1 MSIPDSLTL
10 KKAMKIAAKIE
21 RLQQKLHELVG
32 DTLELPP
39 AIVIMKDQLLQVA
52 QTPRRRG
59 RPPGSG
65 RKQLTDGTPSTSKLA
80 GRPRPASPSGP
91 LAPAV
96 VRVLHRYNRPMKVT
110 EILIALEQ
118 DNYIWTAKNPKQT
131 LYVRIGKLAGVQ
143 KTGEGLYVA
152 QGIALTGIMPEVVS
166 TPSVDYATP
175 APVVPIA
182 TEEVAPATPAPVV
195 PIATEEVALA
205 TPAPV
210 VPIATEEAPATPA
223 PVPSFGTDEAAPAAP
238 TAY

>member
-1 MSIPDSLTL
+1 
-10 KKAMKIAAKIE
+10 
-21 RLQQKLHELVG
+21 
-32 DTLELPP
+32 
-39 AIVIMKDQLLQVA
+39 
-52 QTPRRRG
+52 
-59 RPPGSG
+59 
-65 RKQLTDGTPSTSKLA
+65 
-80 GRPRPASPSGP
+80 
-91 LAPAV
+91 
-96 VRVLHRYNRPMKVT
+96 MKVT

-152 QGIALTGIMPEVVS
+152 QGIALTGIVPEVVS
-166 TPSVDYATP
+166 TPSVDY
-175 APVVPIA
+175 
-182 TEEVAPATPAPVV
+182 ATPAPVV

-223 PVPSFGTDEAAPAAP
+223 SVLPIATEEAPATPAPDPSFGTDEAAPAAP